1 MPRATVNL
9 RDEQVEVDIHS
20 YSVDHSVNA
29 VELDWSFVGL
39 TDAGLLLLK
48 VTDFEKE
55 LIEEQL
61 IEFMEDYYKH
71 DDDYY
76 RDN

>member
-1 MPRATVNL
+1 MPRATITL

-39 TDAGLLLLK
+39 TAAGQAMLK
-48 VTDFEKE
+48 ISSFEEE

-76 RDN
+76 RDD